1 MQHEYSKDF
10 ITSIAR
16 GLEVIRCF
24 DEQATFLTPAQVA
37 AKTRLSRATSRRVLL
52 TLTSLGY
59 VTSDGKHYRLSPK
72 VLDLCHAYL
81 ASMHVGD
88 LIQPVI
94 ERASRDVEET
104 CCVAV
109 LEDDDIVF
117 IARRSSG
124 QFDRLSI
131 ELGTRMP
138 AHVTAIGQ
146 AILSRVSDD
155 ERKRYL
161 DRAKLQAFTEET
173 ITDKNALR
181 DAILLAQELG
191 YATVDGELGVGMYS
205 VAAPILDRSGKVFG
219 GVNFG
224 GNSARVNDDN
234 VEARFVP
241 ALLRA
246 ARDIGRLIVS

>member
-1 MQHEYSKDF
+1 MRFS
-10 ITSIAR
+10 
-16 GLEVIRCF
+16 
-24 DEQATFLTPAQVA
+24 
-37 AKTRLSRATSRRVLL
+37 
-52 TLTSLGY
+52 
-59 VTSDGKHYRLSPK
+59 
-72 VLDLCHAYL
+72 
-81 ASMHVGD
+81 
-88 LIQPVI
+88 
-94 ERASRDVEET
+94 
-104 CCVAV
+104 
-109 LEDDDIVF
+109 
-117 IARRSSG
+117 
-124 QFDRLSI
+124 
-131 ELGTRMP
+131 
-138 AHVTAIGQ
+138 AIGR

-155 ERKRYL
+155 ERERYL
-161 DRAKLQAFTEET
+161 DRAKLHAFTEET

-246 ARDIGRLIVS
+246 ARDIGKLIVS

>member
-16 GLEVIRCF
+16 GLEVIKCF

-59 VTSDGKHYRLSPK
+59 VSTDGKHYRLSPK

-81 ASMHVGD
+81 ASTHVGD
-88 LIQPVI
+88 IIQPVI
-94 ERASRDVEET
+94 ERAGREVEET

-109 LEDDDIVF
+109 REDDDIVF

-131 ELGTRMP
+131 ELGTRIP
-138 AHVTAIGQ
+138 AHATAIGR
-146 AILSRVSDD
+146 AILSREPDD
-155 ERKRYL
+155 DRERYL
-161 DRAKLQAFTEET
+161 SRAKLQAFTEDT
-173 ITDKNALR
+173 ITDKNVLR
-181 DAILLAQELG
+181 DTILLARSRG
-191 YATVDGELGVGMYS
+191 YAIVEGELSVGMCS
-205 VAAPILDRSGKVFG
+205 VAVPILDRTGKVFG
-219 GVNFG
+219 AVNFG
-224 GNSARVNDDN
+224 GNSARINSGN
-234 VEARFVP
+234 VETRFVP
-241 ALLRA
+241 ALVRA
-246 ARDIGRLIVS
+246 ATDIGRLIIT